1 MTDRN
6 EPNERQAALN
16 LFKCTNR
23 LHLKVFDKCL
33 GSMNIRRSQHRILMY
48 LARNGTAVSQK
59 DIAAEFEISPAAVAV
74 TLKKLEEGGFIERT
88 AHENDN
94 RYNSVSITD
103 KGLEVVNATREAFFK
118 VDMLMFDELSSD
130 ELQILSTCL
139 AKMHNSLKRMYDAD
153 KPDI

>member
-1 MTDRN
+1 MDTNKDAL
-6 EPNERQAALN
+6 QSALN

-23 LHLKVFDKCL
+23 LHMKVFDKCL

-48 LARNGTAVSQK
+48 LYRNGTAVSQK

-74 TLKKLEEGGFIERT
+74 TLKKLEEGGYILRT

-103 KGLEVVNATREAFFK
+103 KGLEVVHTTREVFFK
-118 VDMLMFDELSSD
+118 VDMLMFDELSAE
-130 ELQILSTCL
+130 ELETLSVCL
-139 AKMHNSLKRMYDAD
+139 AKMHNSLKQMYESD
-153 KPDI
+153 KPAV